1 MKIFLIRHGQTDYNK
16 NSKLQG
22 RIDIELN
29 RTGLNQSEILGK
41 RLSTYGLTKI
51 YTSDLKRAVQTAKVI
66 EKHTGADVCSTPLLR
81 EIDMGDWQGLNWDQI
96 KQNYPKYYADWSQY
110 TTDMPYPG
118 GECGKSVI
126 KRFQTLISQ
135 IELSDYDNLVMVTH
149 SGLIK
154 TVVSS
159 LLCMPVE
166 KRFFI
171 TVENCSISVLSFDRE
186 LDRLRVLRLNDSAHF
201 ENAFN
206 ICRSDGNPIE
216 IDTCR
221 NN

>member
-16 NSKLQG
+16 NFKLQG

-29 RTGLNQSEILGK
+29 RTGFNQSEILAK
-41 RLSTYGLTKI
+41 RLSTYGLKKI

-66 EKHTGADVCSTPLLR
+66 EKHTGADVRLSPLLR
-81 EIDMGDWQGLNWDQI
+81 EIDMGDWQGLDWDQI

-110 TTDMPYPG
+110 ATDMPYPG
-118 GECGKSVI
+118 GECGNDVI
-126 KRFQTLISQ
+126 KRFQTLIGQ
-135 IELSDYDNLVMVTH
+135 IEFSDANLAMVTH
-149 SGLIK
+149 SGFIK

-166 KRFFI
+166 KRFFM
-171 TVENCSISVLSFDRE
+171 TVENCSISVLNSDRE

-201 ENAFN
+201 EKCFQYV
-206 ICRSDGNPIE
+206 
-216 IDTCR
+216 
-221 NN
+221 